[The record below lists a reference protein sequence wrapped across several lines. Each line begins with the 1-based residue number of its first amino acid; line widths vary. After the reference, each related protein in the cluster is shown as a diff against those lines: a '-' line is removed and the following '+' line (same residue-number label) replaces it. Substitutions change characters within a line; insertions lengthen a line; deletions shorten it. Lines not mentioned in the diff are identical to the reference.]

1 MDEFLNPNFT
11 LDEGEDESGI
21 EVDEW
26 KESNEDNILMKDL
39 DPFFLLKISSTFLP
53 FNSSL
58 RIEILFF
65 RLPIFFLMS
74 SNFLSSVSSEARIV
88 DKGNSHESR

>member
-1 MDEFLNPNFT
+1 MDEFLNPNFS
-11 LDEGEDESGI
+11 LDEGEEKSGI

-39 DPFFLLKISSTFLP
+39 DPFFLLKMSSTFLP

-74 SNFLSSVSSEARIV
+74 SNFLSSVSSEARIA
-88 DKGNSHESR
+88 DEGNSHESR